1 MTRFLLAV
9 LISLPAT
16 LAYSQYRDVGSL
28 PTDTLATV
36 GTRAVTAR
44 DLIERIELMPWQGK
58 DKPSQMDSAKVKA
71 LQSLVAEQI
80 LSMEAAAQGIVD
92 DSTFRMLS
100 RNVEKLMVR
109 DELYKREVQGKVSVS
124 SDEISQGLKRFAR
137 QVKAL
142 MINAGSEA
150 EAAALSK
157 MLRSGAR
164 LDSLTRAR
172 KLVID
177 TASVKFGML
186 EKSQEDAVYSL
197 SSGKPVSDPLNVPR
211 LGWVVLHLLDS
222 WPDPEYS
229 KLSQADRQ
237 KVVKQKTTRR
247 KEAAR
252 ASVYVADE
260 LASRRADVKPTAFQ
274 LVAETLLDLFEEDTG
289 LYRNEAG
296 YRLDK
301 VAGAAE
307 RRLDTHLDDVLVD
320 LGKEGMTVQDVL
332 EAWRNFDFLI
342 PTLEKKEF
350 LRQVNGAIREVVVRE
365 FLTHEGYRRKLEQ
378 TDAVRHDVE
387 VWMNSWLANAL
398 SQKIVSGTTVTDQ
411 EVTDYLVSH
420 PDEVG
425 NSYLVNIREILTDSL
440 PTALSLLER
449 VIAGEDFKKLAE
461 VHSKRKGW
469 AAQGGESGYIAVSRL
484 PEIGFLAL
492 ESDSEKIN
500 GPIKTKDGYS
510 LFTVLGK
517 KRRPGEKGVPYDSLR
532 STVRHGLLTQK
543 ISQRLDEYVSSA
555 VKNYPVTLYYD
566 RLKQLPIS
574 PINMVTKRYIGF
586 GGSMPAS
593 PGLAPVYGWVG
604 RADNVKQ
611 VYP

>member
-1 MTRFLLAV
+1 ME
-9 LISLPAT
+9 LISGIRHFFKELTRHHTRSLFHDPFPLRISFNFPAT
-16 LAYSQYRDVGSL
+16 LACSQILDFSSL

-109 DELYKREVQGKVSVS
+109 DELYKREVQGKVSVTQ
-124 SDEISQGLKRFAR
+124 DEIRQGLNRFAR
-137 QVKAL
+137 KVNAL

-150 EAAALSK
+150 EGAALSK
-157 MLRSGAR
+157 MLRSGVR
-164 LDSLTRAR
+164 LDTLARAK

-177 TASVKFGML
+177 TARVKFGML

-211 LGWVVLHLLDS
+211 LGWVVLYLLDRS
-222 WPDPEYS
+222 PDPEYS
-229 KLSQADRQ
+229 KLSQSDRQ
-237 KVVKQKTTRR
+237 KVVTQKITRR

-260 LASRRADVKPTAFQ
+260 LASRRAEVKPAAFQ
-274 LVAETLLDLFEEDTG
+274 LVAETLHDLFEGDTG
-289 LYRNEAG
+289 FYRNEAG

-307 RRLDTHLDDVLVD
+307 ARLEAHLDDVLVD
-320 LGKEGMTVQDVL
+320 LGEEGMTVQDVL

-350 LRQVNGAIREVVVRE
+350 LRQVNGAIREIVVRE
-365 FLTHEGYRRKLEQ
+365 FLTREGYRRKLEQ

-398 SQKIVSGTTVTDQ
+398 SQKIVSGTTVTEQ

-425 NSYLVNIREILTDSL
+425 NSYLVNIREILSDSL

-449 VIAGEDFKKLAE
+449 IIAGEDFKKLA
-461 VHSKRKGW
+461 
-469 AAQGGESGYIAVSRL
+469 GGPTQSGRDGLLRVGNRGTLPLAGCRRSGFSRWR
-484 PEIGFLAL
+484 A
-492 ESDSEKIN
+492 
-500 GPIKTKDGYS
+500 T
-510 LFTVLGK
+510 
-517 KRRPGEKGVPYDSLR
+517 PGR
-532 STVRHGLLTQK
+532 STVR
-543 ISQRLDEYVSSA
+543 
-555 VKNYPVTLYYD
+555 
-566 RLKQLPIS
+566 
-574 PINMVTKRYIGF
+574 
-586 GGSMPAS
+586 
-593 PGLAPVYGWVG
+593 
-604 RADNVKQ
+604 
-611 VYP
+611 